1 MKDRQNTREERRT
14 TSWKNGPKQRLKEA
28 KNSSSSPMS
37 RSRGAASLMPRTRH
51 SGGPGRRRRPPLLSA
66 EREVQVKQH
75 QQLTANRI
83 IMAYQMQRLIIKK
96 CQICKSIQ
104 THLCQKEMRPVHN
117 RIPIPIHKLREKPLT
132 KKINKIENHQQV
144 KIWNKKRLA
153 ARAHCH
159 SWQHQWLQ
167 KVKFPTEE
175 KYMALVGHQRI
186 NWLHCSNRFKGDFTA
201 EEVKARLLII
211 DKRQL

>member
-1 MKDRQNTREERRT
+1 M
-14 TSWKNGPKQRLKEA
+14 KQR
-28 KNSSSSPMS
+28 
-37 RSRGAASLMPRTRH
+37 
-51 SGGPGRRRRPPLLSA
+51 
-66 EREVQVKQH
+66 

-96 CQICKSIQ
+96 WQVFKNIQ

-117 RIPIPIHKLREKPLT
+117 RIPIPIDKLREKPLT

-153 ARAHCH
+153 ARAP
-159 SWQHQWLQ
+159 WQRQGLQ

-175 KYMALVGHQRI
+175 KYINLINYQRT
-186 NWLHCSNRFKGDFTA
+186 NWLHCSNRFKSKF
-201 EEVKARLLII
+201 KAQEFKEKFLII
-211 DKRQL
+211 DKW